1 MCSITRGNVRRN
13 FKEDYRLPLMLLSL
27 SRALSTTQRLCL
39 SPSAL
44 LYSPV
49 CSSHLQLLG
58 RHNGTAQFSD
68 IVLFCCPSQRFD
80 KLETKQV
87 LTEKKTERR
96 ENVPAKLLMGLTVCC
111 LDGRLN
117 RQIYTKSR
125 MIHPKIKPSS
135 YHIRLT
141 RITQQITQSPQTDNH
156 SLVCKPPFC
165 KKM

>member
-1 MCSITRGNVRRN
+1 
-13 FKEDYRLPLMLLSL
+13 MLLSL

-39 SPSAL
+39 SPPAL

-58 RHNGTAQFSD
+58 RQSGTAQLPD

-87 LTEKKTERR
+87 LKKQRR

-111 LDGRLN
+111 PDGRLI
-117 RQIYTKSR
+117 RQIDTKSP

-141 RITQQITQSPQTDNH
+141 RITQQITQSPWTDNH
-156 SLVCKPPFC
+156 SLV
-165 KKM
+165 